1 MENVVCKRPLKTNA
15 LGNRNGCLELER
27 PRDKWKSIRK
37 LFEEVRN
44 SYAVRTSLCE
54 ESKSLSTLE
63 NLSEGIIRKERVV
76 LNEKENSKGIKSL
89 GKDGLKESRKCNE
102 SRHEDGFVGGEIK
115 SPSKRNEYPGCYEV
129 LRSEEMLKV
138 EDFVNKISGNIQ
150 VSQGRAS
157 RYKSLK
163 RQSLCEKY
171 YLVLIRVEI

>member
-1 MENVVCKRPLKTNA
+1 MENVVYKRPFKTNA
-15 LGNRNGCLELER
+15 LRNRNGCLDLER
-27 PRDKWKSIRK
+27 PRDNWKSIRK
-37 LFEEVRN
+37 MFEEVRN
-44 SYAVRTSLCE
+44 SYKEITEGFKVVTTSLCE

-102 SRHEDGFVGGEIK
+102 SRHEDGFVGKAIGGEIK

-138 EDFVNKISGNIQ
+138 KDFVNKISGNI
-150 VSQGRAS
+150 
-157 RYKSLK
+157 
-163 RQSLCEKY
+163 
-171 YLVLIRVEI
+171 